1 VHPVRDLN
9 PHGINILFCVPLQ
22 PRSRNAVRKRAHA
35 DALPVA
41 PDPTTLRIQE
51 DLIIEDEHLLEELA
65 PLKEALERAVHRKN
79 EATSLKEHFEDE
91 VRTVASIDT
100 CNQSLHIIHCIS
112 LLMIGMAGTMLCRG
126 MAQRRRR
133 PPGVRQQ
140 PPQLSDG
147 EG

>member
-1 VHPVRDLN
+1 MLTPSLWRL
-9 PHGINILFCVPLQ
+9 ILL
-22 PRSRNAVRKRAHA
+22 
-35 DALPVA
+35 
-41 PDPTTLRIQE
+41 LRVQE
-51 DLIIEDEHLLEELA
+51 DLFIEDEHLLEELA

-100 CNQSLHIIHCIS
+100 CNQSLHIVHCMS
-112 LLMIGMAGTMLCRG
+112 LLMLGMAGTILCRV

-133 PPGVRQQ
+133 RPLCVCQQ
-140 PPQLSDG
+140 PPQLPDG